1 MATLADLPLKYRL
14 FLRTY
19 RYRSVDWRPGAVLK
33 KPLSRA
39 RIAAITTAA
48 FYTPDQTPFDKSMR
62 GGDVSF
68 RIIPTNTDL
77 RGLGIAHRSDAFD
90 HRGIEAD
97 KNLALPLDRL
107 REFVRDRRIG
117 SVAAR
122 HFSFMGS
129 IPAPGRLVSG
139 TAPEVV
145 RLLRDDGVDGV
156 LLTPV

>member
-1 MATLADLPLKYRL
+1 MASLADLPLKYRL
-14 FLRTY
+14 FMRTY
-19 RYRSVDWRPGAVLK
+19 RYRSVDWTPGAVLK
-33 KPLSRA
+33 KPLSQS
-39 RIAAITTAA
+39 RIAVITTAA
-48 FYTPDQTPFDKSMR
+48 FYTPDQKPFDESIR

-68 RIIPTNTDL
+68 RIIPLDANL
-77 RGLGIAHRSDAFD
+77 GSLGIAHRSDAFD
-90 HRGIEAD
+90 HRGIETD

-107 REFVRDRRIG
+107 RELAQERRIG

-139 TAPEVV
+139 TAPEVAG
-145 RLLRDDGVDGV
+145 LLRDDGVDGV

>member
-1 MATLADLPLKYRL
+1 MASLADLPLKYRL
-14 FLRTY
+14 FMRTY

-33 KPLSRA
+33 KPLSQA

-48 FYTPDQTPFDKSMR
+48 FYTPDQTPFDESIR
-62 GGDVSF
+62 GGDFSF
-68 RIIPTNTDL
+68 RIIPLDGDL
-77 RGLGIAHRSDAFD
+77 RSLRIAHRSDAFD

-107 REFVRDRRIG
+107 RELARERRIG
-117 SVAAR
+117 SVGPR

-129 IPAPGRLVSG
+129 IPAPGRLISG
-139 TAPEVV
+139 TAPEVA
-145 RLLRDDGVDGV
+145 RLLGDDGVDGV

>member
-1 MATLADLPLKYRL
+1 MASLADLPLKYRL
-14 FLRTY
+14 LMRIY
-19 RYRSVDWRPGAVLK
+19 RYRSVDWRPGASLK
-33 KPLSRA
+33 KPLSEA
-39 RIAAITTAA
+39 RIAAITTAG
-48 FYTPDQTPFDKSMR
+48 YHTPDQPPFDESVR

-68 RIIPTNTDL
+68 RMIPLDADL
-77 RGLGIAHRSDAFD
+77 RSLRIAHRSDAFD
-90 HRGIEAD
+90 YRGIEAD

-107 REFVRDRRIG
+107 RELAQERRIG
-117 SVAAR
+117 SVAPR

-145 RLLRDDGVDGV
+145 SLLRDDRVDGV

>member
-1 MATLADLPLKYRL
+1 MASLSDLPLKYRL
-14 FLRTY
+14 FIRTY

-33 KPLSRA
+33 TPLSEA

-48 FYTPDQTPFDKSMR
+48 FHTPDQTPFDESIR

-68 RIIPTNTDL
+68 RTIPLDADL
-77 RGLGIAHRSDAFD
+77 RALGIAHRSDAFD

-97 KNLALPLDRL
+97 RNLALPLDRL
-107 REFVRDRRIG
+107 SELARERRVG

-129 IPAPGRLVSG
+129 IPAPGRLVSE
-139 TAPEVV
+139 TAPEVAT
-145 RLLRDDGVDGV
+145 LLGDDGVDGV